1 MRGLLEG
8 IEVEPNG
15 LEVEN
20 SKRQDV
26 YLEVLMSLIDN
37 HDSLPHGIGT
47 RAESGS
53 LRYETNGPLYI
64 NAKGTRDNNAGIDIT
79 FEQKGDNT
87 FMHMA
92 PKGDTTPED
101 VAAIERSL
109 IQDLRGKYTLLY
121 SLRIK

>member
-87 FMHMA
+87 FIQMVS
-92 PKGDTTPED
+92 KGDTTPED
-101 VAAIERSL
+101 IAAIESSL